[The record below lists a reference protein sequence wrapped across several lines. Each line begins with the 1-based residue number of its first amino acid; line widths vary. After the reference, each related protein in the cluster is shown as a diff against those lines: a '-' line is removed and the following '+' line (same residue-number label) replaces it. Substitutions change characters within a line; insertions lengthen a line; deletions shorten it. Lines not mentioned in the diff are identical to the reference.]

1 MPQIITGIVS
11 ALGEGVS
18 QVAEVGAN
26 LVRGL
31 WQGIQSLAGW
41 LWDKVS
47 GWISSIWD
55 GITDF
60 FGIHSPSTKM
70 EWVSEMNVEGAVV
83 GIEKNKSKAV
93 KAYGAMGEEMLAEV
107 DSGLAAVND
116 KLKSSI
122 GEIETGFSA
131 KATVEAVSAS
141 VPADLTGRGGG
152 VTTSGGGDTNVG
164 NIFHVVSMGF
174 IFDNKHSGDMGVV
187 FKSTDRTLLP
197 AKRVTQYTIPGKS
210 GTYDIEDGYENR
222 EIVCTVAFVG
232 EGYHYAG
239 VRTRARAVAEWL
251 SGEGLLVFDDEPEK
265 AYSAKVVGGISIEQ
279 IAVTGTCEVRFL
291 CKPFAE
297 SLRYNQQDVKS
308 VSLPHTEAVN
318 VRGTQETDG
327 LIYITARG
335 NIQTLT
341 ITRLKVN
348 KKLGGF
354 YYERII

>member
-1 MPQIITGIVS
+1 M
-11 ALGEGVS
+11 
-18 QVAEVGAN
+18 
-26 LVRGL
+26 
-31 WQGIQSLAGW
+31 
-41 LWDKVS
+41 
-47 GWISSIWD
+47 
-55 GITDF
+55 
-60 FGIHSPSTKM
+60 
-70 EWVSEMNVEGAVV
+70 
-83 GIEKNKSKAV
+83 
-93 KAYGAMGEEMLAEV
+93 
-107 DSGLAAVND
+107 
-116 KLKSSI
+116 
-122 GEIETGFSA
+122 
-131 KATVEAVSAS
+131 
-141 VPADLTGRGGG
+141 
-152 VTTSGGGDTNVG
+152 
-164 NIFHVVSMGF
+164 SMGF
-174 IFDNKHSGDMGVV
+174 IFNNKHSGDMGVV

-239 VRTRARAVAEWL
+239 VRTRAPRRGGMAL
-251 SGEGLLVFDDEPEK
+251 RRGLGSSLTTKPEK

-348 KKLGGF
+348 
-354 YYERII
+354 